1 MTAARVPQNKRYLTL
16 DELVALGLLP
26 YTKGT
31 IYQKT
36 AKNELPHL
44 KVGAYLMFDSDEII
58 EFLARSKREV
68 N

>member
-1 MTAARVPQNKRYLTL
+1 
-16 DELVALGLLP
+16 LLP

-36 AKNELPHL
+36 AKRELPHL
-44 KVGAYLMFDSDEII
+44 KVGAYLMFDPNEIV
-58 EFLARSKREV
+58 EFLAASKQGV

>member
-1 MTAARVPQNKRYLTL
+1 MSAPRPPLDKTYLTL
-16 DELVALGLLP
+16 DELVASGLLP

-36 AKNELPHL
+36 ARKELPHL
-44 KVGAYLMFDSDEII
+44 KVGAYLMFDSDDII
-58 EFLARSKREV
+58 EFLASSKRDV